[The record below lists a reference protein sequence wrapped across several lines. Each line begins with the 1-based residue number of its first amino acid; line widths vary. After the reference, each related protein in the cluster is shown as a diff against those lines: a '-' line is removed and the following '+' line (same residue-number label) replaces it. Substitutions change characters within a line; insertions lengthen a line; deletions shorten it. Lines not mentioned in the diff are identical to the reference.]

1 MSSPQMDSLI
11 KKIDEFESELLNAL
25 ELKYKQFYGEN
36 WQRLLEHN
44 PMSRIS
50 IREFAESYAEQTSY
64 PHDRIE
70 TLVYLLFDFKI
81 ELFFIL
87 ELDMGLYNHLIYNL
101 GYDHSSIVDNP
112 YILLRRLSLDQT
124 VIFKS
129 RILWERTM
137 NFVYFLETGAE
148 LEVSGSKSKKAK
160 FFKSIEDSRWSFL
173 LDYRDYID
181 WFDDKLRTPEVHK
194 ASTLRKSFQHGSYPP
209 SEKIN
214 AFTNVIMNVFWG
226 NMLSIVKGNEPP
238 IRYWDVGISNL

>member
-1 MSSPQMDSLI
+1 MDSLI
-11 KKIDEFESELLNAL
+11 KRIDEFESELHDAL
-25 ELKYKQFYGEN
+25 EFKYKQFDGKN
-36 WQRLLEHN
+36 WQKILEHH
-44 PMSRIS
+44 PMNRMS
-50 IREFAESYAEQTSY
+50 IREFAESYAEQIYY
-64 PHDRIE
+64 PHDRIQ

-101 GYDHSSIVDNP
+101 GYDNSSIADNP

-124 VIFKS
+124 VILKS

-137 NFVYFLETGAE
+137 NFVYFLETGTK

-160 FFKSIEDSRWSFL
+160 FFESIKDNRWSFL
-173 LDYRDYID
+173 LDYKNYVD

-194 ASTLRKSFQHGSYPP
+194 SSTLRKSFQDGTFPP
-209 SEKIN
+209 SEKIH
-214 AFTNVIMNVFWG
+214 AFTNVIMNVFWV

-238 IRYWDVGISNL
+238 SRYWDVGISNI